1 MIDIHMHILFGVDD
15 GPQTIEETMRILE
28 IASSEGVTDV
38 IATSHALHPQYHV
51 AADEVRSQVRLL
63 NDIIKSSEIG
73 ITLHSGQEIRLAQ
86 DLVDK
91 LKEKKILTLADSQYL
106 LLELPSGMVP
116 AYTTSIIN
124 QLLSE
129 GVTPVIAHPERNR
142 AIAEKPER
150 LERLVRAGALAQIT
164 AGSVAGSFGKNI
176 QKLSFQLIESNL
188 IHLYGS
194 DAHNTTVRPPLFE
207 KGLDVLEKKKFG
219 DYADL
224 MIVNNEM
231 LIKNERLTIL
241 ETKDLESRKK
251 WWIF

>member
-28 IASSEGVTDV
+28 IAHSEGITDI

-63 NDIIKSSEIG
+63 NDIIESSNLG
-73 ITLHSGQEIRLAQ
+73 ITLHSGQEIRLAE
-86 DLVDK
+86 DIVDK
-91 LKEKKILTLADSQYL
+91 LKEKTLLTMADSRYI
-106 LLELPSGMVP
+106 LLELPSGSVP
-116 AYTTSIIN
+116 HYTTSII
-124 QLLSE
+124 QKLLAE

-142 AIAEKPER
+142 GIAEKPER

-176 QKLSFQLIESNL
+176 QKLSLQLLEANL

-207 KGLDVLEKKKFG
+207 KGLDVMEKKKLG
-219 DYADL
+219 EYADL
-224 MIVNNEM
+224 VLENNSQ
-231 LIKNERLTIL
+231 LLKNERLTIL
-241 ETKDLESRKK
+241 ETEVLHKTKK
-251 WWIF
+251 WWFF